1 MFCRYCGTKIP
12 DTAKFC
18 KNCGKA
24 TSKQAKSNEQFTNQD
39 SENKENQNNVKISE
53 SKVLHETLNQR
64 EYLNEKEKL
73 NEIKKQKTYE
83 KINDYK
89 PRINDSK
96 EISPKKTGGFF
107 KIFAPIMSLA
117 LIGLILNYFIGPFNI
132 PKIDDFSFAKKTIET
147 NEKPQ
152 VLPKVEYSASEL
164 KAEPMKAVV
173 SPENPMANLE
183 GVIVDFGEFNLSEE
197 KSLEIVSLPSKID
210 EVAGVEFQAYD
221 FNLEDIKEF
230 NTLVDITLKYNP
242 EGLTEEEQVKAITI
256 AWFDESIEQWIPIL
270 SSVDTANKT
279 VTFSTEHF
287 SMFSI
292 LKNTTNK
299 GKSVFYYPN
308 NEYKGVTTPVLVDSG
323 ALIDMLD
330 KVDTKP
336 FELLLRD
343 RSVPTNEVVS
353 TGANYLNIITGSA
366 DQLEALSNALLPSIM
381 RVGES
386 VSNRFAGLGI
396 AAVSLKISNQLS
408 RGVPLNT
415 VLRDNAFNILEI
427 ALIVAVSVKA
437 SPFIAAAATAVWIG
451 GIVDELT
458 YDPEDITSYLDDVE
472 RVYDYFSMEQV
483 TYNFDTKSCGY
494 IIPVPGKKVKLRENE
509 YMLSTQADWARV
521 LSKIRKDNL
530 ESPHLIKEEVNKV
543 VESYSSAFWRA
554 YAKDMAGVFYWIDG
568 RALLRSNQLADT
580 LEWPKT
586 NEKLQKYAQRTIVRT
601 HDRLQTV
608 YNEMA
613 KIENHQ
619 LGVKYTLAAMDLAE
633 SLNQTV
639 YFEAIDPNIEKP
651 GFAKSAHASKYFELE
666 SNGFHQEDFVASE
679 RHEDSNVI
687 FRCSMYHYLL
697 AGSPT
702 QLAVYPFA
710 PSEGAMPIKDMSIG
724 FSFKAPTTSIE
735 FPSLIQRGEIL
746 GHWHIY
752 TNFSN
757 GGYFIPPGLDLT
769 EEEADALAREHGA
782 TGEREKRDFNMIF
795 YSDNTFHGEIRS
807 ADSILD
813 SSFSGK
819 YEAREYEDNK
829 GTYYYLADIDESTII
844 NNGQM
849 EYRNIG
855 EGPDLKFYFKE
866 KDGKRILFEETTQ
879 IYLE

>member
-64 EYLNEKEKL
+64 EDLNEKEKL

-89 PRINDSK
+89 PKINDSK

-107 KIFAPIMSLA
+107 KIFAPIISIA
-117 LIGLILNYFIGPFNI
+117 LIGLLLNYFIGPFNI
-132 PKIDDFSFAKKTIET
+132 PKMDDFSLSKKTIET

-173 SPENPMANLE
+173 STENPMANLE

-242 EGLTEEEQVKAITI
+242 EGLTEEEQAKAITI

-270 SSVDTANKT
+270 SSVDTENKT

-494 IIPVPGKKVKLRENE
+494 IIPVPGKKIELRENE

-613 KIENHQ
+613 KVENHQ

-639 YFEAIDPNIEKP
+639 YFEAIDPNLEKP
-651 GFAKSAHASKYFELE
+651 GFAKSVHASKYFELE

-679 RHEDSNVI
+679 RHQDSNII
-687 FRCSMYHYLL
+687 FRCNLYHYIL
-697 AGSPT
+697 AGSPN
-702 QLAVYPFA
+702 QLAIYPFA
-710 PSEGAMPIKDMSIG
+710 PSETAMPVRDGYIG
-724 FSFKAPTTSIE
+724 FNFSLPNTKIE
-735 FPSLIQRGEIL
+735 FPSEIQQGEIL
-746 GHWHIY
+746 GHWSIY
-752 TNFSN
+752 SN
-757 GGYFIPPGLDLT
+757 YSNNGVFIPPGLS
-769 EEEADALAREHGA
+769 EEGQENFKKEHGIV
-782 TGEREKRDFNMIF
+782 GEPERRGFKMVF
-795 YSDNTFHGEIRS
+795 YPDNTFYCEIRS
-807 ADSILD
+807 EDSIID
-813 SSFSGK
+813 SSFSGTYK
-819 YEAREYEDNK
+819 TMEYEGANK

-844 NNGQM
+844 NKGQM
-849 EYRNIG
+849 VYRNVG
-855 EGPDLKFYFKE
+855 EGPDLKFYFSE
-866 KDGKRILFEETTQ
+866 KDGKKLLFEETTQ
-879 IYLE
+879 TYLE

>member
-132 PKIDDFSFAKKTIET
+132 PKINDFSFAKKTIET

-164 KAEPMKAVV
+164 KVEPMKTVV

-242 EGLTEEEQVKAITI
+242 EGLTEEEQAKAITI

-639 YFEAIDPNIEKP
+639 YFEAIDPNLEKP
-651 GFAKSAHASKYFELE
+651 GFAKSVHASKYFELE

-679 RHEDSNVI
+679 RHQDSNII
-687 FRCSMYHYLL
+687 FRCNIYHYIL
-697 AGSPT
+697 AGSPN
-702 QLAVYPFA
+702 QLAIYPFA
-710 PSEGAMPIKDMSIG
+710 PSETAMPVRDGYIG
-724 FSFKAPTTSIE
+724 FSFTSPNTKIE
-735 FPSLIQRGEIL
+735 FPSEIQQGEIL
-746 GHWHIY
+746 GHWSIY
-752 TNFSN
+752 SN
-757 GGYFIPPGLDLT
+757 YSNNGVFIPPGLS
-769 EEEADALAREHGA
+769 EEGQENFKKEHGIV
-782 TGEREKRDFNMIF
+782 GEPERRGFKMVF
-795 YSDNTFHGEIRS
+795 YPDNTFYCEIRS
-807 ADSILD
+807 EDSIID
-813 SSFSGK
+813 SSFSGTYK
-819 YEAREYEDNK
+819 TMEYEGANK

-844 NNGQM
+844 NKGQM
-849 EYRNIG
+849 VYRNVG

-866 KDGKRILFEETTQ
+866 KDGKKLLFEETTQ